1 MDVSEPPGA
10 ATRETAAA
18 PASNGAPAP
27 SPAAVGEP
35 PARPEPRTPAA
46 TQGRVLLWVEKYA
59 LPTLFVLVLVF
70 FSVWPKTGPIFRKTT
85 NFQEVAASQA
95 FVGLLAIALII
106 PLTCGE
112 FDLSVGQ
119 VAGFTQVATA
129 AAMSKYGIPLVP
141 AVLIGI
147 GFGALI
153 GLNNGNVVAR
163 IGVNSLIVTLG
174 VSGVLLGVVNWYTGG
189 LSIGSNI
196 SNTLL
201 NFGSLNTLG
210 IPRVFWLLVVV
221 AVIVWYVLGHTPFG
235 RYLTSVGSNESAA
248 RLVGLRVDRL
258 KLMAFVL
265 SGAIAGLAGVLLLAV
280 NGAASPE
287 SGTILDTLTALAAA
301 FLGATSIQPGRF
313 NVVGTFIAIY
323 FLAFTVTGLQL
334 AGVASYVNDV
344 FNGAALFVAVI
355 LSTVLGRR
363 RAGIR

>member
-1 MDVSEPPGA
+1 MDVSEPP
-10 ATRETAAA
+10 AA
-18 PASNGAPAP
+18 PDQTAPAGTG
-27 SPAAVGEP
+27 VGAEEAPGALGEAQATPKGKP
-35 PARPEPRTPAA
+35 PDAG
-46 TQGRVLLWVEKYA
+46 QGRLLLWVEKYA
-59 LPTLFVLVLVF
+59 LPVLFIGVLIF

-119 VAGFTQVATA
+119 VAGFTQVACA
-129 AAMSKYGIPLVP
+129 AAMSKYGLPLFP
-141 AVLIGI
+141 AILVGV

-174 VSGVLLGVVNWYTGG
+174 VSGVLLGVVNWYTKG

-210 IPRVFWLLVVV
+210 IPRVFWLLVIV

-235 RYLTSVGSNESAA
+235 RYLTSIGSNESAA

-258 KLMAFVL
+258 KLTAFVL

-323 FLAFTVTGLQL
+323 FIAFTVTGLQL
-334 AGVASYVNDV
+334 AGVASYINDV
-344 FNGAALFVAVI
+344 FNGAALFIAVI
-355 LSTVLGRR
+355 VSTVLGRR